1 MVVRRGGA
9 ERDRVRVHAVTLA
22 RQSQGQLVVV
32 FFAFFVLHVRAREH
46 AGAHVLCVVIIK
58 SGLISF
64 LTPDINN
71 FWEVAQHEIQYAV
84 NAYA

>member
-46 AGAHVLCVVIIK
+46 AVIIK

>member
-46 AGAHVLCVVIIK
+46 AVIIK
-58 SGLISF
+58 SGLISFTLISF

-71 FWEVAQHEIQYAV
+71 FLGSSTT
-84 NAYA
+84 